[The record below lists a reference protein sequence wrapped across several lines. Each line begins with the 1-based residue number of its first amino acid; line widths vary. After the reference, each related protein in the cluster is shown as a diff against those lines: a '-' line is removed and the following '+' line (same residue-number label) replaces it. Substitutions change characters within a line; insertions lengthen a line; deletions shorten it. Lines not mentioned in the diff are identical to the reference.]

1 MEGAGAQTSS
11 TAGQT
16 VRNRAAILWAAMGV
30 FSFAA
35 VVTVGGLVL
44 VRANKVSQAR
54 HDVQVI
60 ALTLDGFAHEN
71 GDYPRGTPAEICRML
86 RGETINGQNPRK
98 LDYVEAQPHEVN
110 GLGEFVDPWGEPYR
124 MSFDRVARVYSC
136 GPNRID
142 EHGAGD
148 DITSWK

>member
-1 MEGAGAQTSS
+1 MEGTGTQTSS
-11 TAGQT
+11 TVGQT

-30 FSFAA
+30 LSFAA
-35 VVTVGGLVL
+35 VIVGGLVIFH
-44 VRANKVSQAR
+44 AAKVSQAR

-60 ALTLDGFAHEN
+60 ALALDGFAREN
-71 GDYPRGTPAEICRML
+71 GDYPKGTPGEICRML
-86 RGETINGQNPRK
+86 RGETVNGQNPKK
-98 LDYVEAQPHEVN
+98 LDYLNAQPNELN

-124 MSFDRVARVYSC
+124 MSVDHVARVYSC